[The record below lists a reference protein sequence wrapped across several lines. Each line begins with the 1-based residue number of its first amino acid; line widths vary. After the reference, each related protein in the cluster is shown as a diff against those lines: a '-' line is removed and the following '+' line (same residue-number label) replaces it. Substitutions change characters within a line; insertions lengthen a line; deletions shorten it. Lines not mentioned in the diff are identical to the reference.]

1 MRMTNKKNKS
11 RNALSGLSTDE
22 NQKFYSFNLIQ
33 SPGNSIKVT
42 LWIRFALLVLLVLLF
57 IPWQQNING
66 NGSVISLKP
75 NERPQTLPSTIA
87 GRIDHWYVQEGQ
99 YVKAGDSIM
108 KISEIKDKYFD
119 PDYLLRLSQQVVAKE
134 DVISSMENKIV
145 AQEQQISA
153 LKQGLQIS
161 LEKARNK
168 IKQVRFKVQSDSAE
182 SRANELEY
190 QIAQFQFL
198 RQDSLYTKGLKSLT
212 ELETRKIKLQ
222 DAQAKVVSAQ
232 NKLLSSRNELINAE
246 LELSS
251 LAADYLDKISK
262 AESEKNSA
270 SAYVFDSEASLAKI
284 KNEYS
289 NVQVRSDYY
298 VIRAPQN
305 GYVIRALK
313 AGVGEIIKEGDPVVT
328 IMPKDPQIAVEM
340 YVSAMDIPLL
350 SRGRHVRILFE
361 GWPAMQFSGWPGVS
375 IGTFGGTVS
384 VIDYVNS
391 ENGKYRILVTVDSTN
406 DDHWP
411 TQLRVG
417 SGVQGWVMLEEVPVW
432 YEIWRQINGFPPSL
446 KNEPEKEK
454 DKKKNTKGSDDE
466 E

>member
-1 MRMTNKKNKS
+1 
-11 RNALSGLSTDE
+11 
-22 NQKFYSFNLIQ
+22 
-33 SPGNSIKVT
+33 
-42 LWIRFALLVLLVLLF
+42 
-57 IPWQQNING
+57 
-66 NGSVISLKP
+66 
-75 NERPQTLPSTIA
+75 
-87 GRIDHWYVQEGQ
+87 
-99 YVKAGDSIM
+99 
-108 KISEIKDKYFD
+108 
-119 PDYLLRLSQQVVAKE
+119 
-134 DVISSMENKIV
+134 
-145 AQEQQISA
+145 
-153 LKQGLQIS
+153 
-161 LEKARNK
+161 
-168 IKQVRFKVQSDSAE
+168 
-182 SRANELEY
+182 
-190 QIAQFQFL
+190 
-198 RQDSLYTKGLKSLT
+198 
-212 ELETRKIKLQ
+212 
-222 DAQAKVVSAQ
+222 
-232 NKLLSSRNELINAE
+232 
-246 LELSS
+246 
-251 LAADYLDKISK
+251 
-262 AESEKNSA
+262 
-270 SAYVFDSEASLAKI
+270 
-284 KNEYS
+284 
-289 NVQVRSDYY
+289 

-350 SRGRHVRILFE
+350 SRGRHVRLLFE

-384 VIDYVNS
+384 VIDFVNS